1 MASMWRQAMLYLGLG
16 PDEQYDELDGLQ
28 HPDGRDPGEDQVTVV
43 TSPSDS
49 LTLPDR
55 SEGGSAASSAGPPTT
70 GSVRT
75 IPITSAKPHVVAPRT
90 FNDAQQLADRFK
102 ADQPVIVNL

>member
-43 TSPSDS
+43 
-49 LTLPDR
+49 
-55 SEGGSAASSAGPPTT
+55 
-70 GSVRT
+70 SVLCF
-75 IPITSAKPHVVAPRT
+75 S
-90 FNDAQQLADRFK
+90 
-102 ADQPVIVNL
+102 